1 MDKSI
6 GGSILPAA
14 SGLRPIDS
22 IALKP
27 IRAIANAGIIP
38 PSAITSPDEIEISI

>member
-6 GGSILPAA
+6 GGRIFPAA
-14 SGLRPIDS
+14 SGFRPIDS

-27 IRAIANAGIIP
+27 ISAIASAGIRP
-38 PSAITSPDEIEISI
+38 PSVITSPDEIEISI